1 MTGQQGTQRSAGSHQ
16 SGNRSPKLME
26 RKTGLRGLSIDA
38 IPLPK
43 RSIRSQTEK
52 ELISRDSDVP
62 YSDAEKANR
71 NLICSLIERQD
82 RVVEQLLL
90 HVNDLQY
97 RVDDL
102 ELAVAEFT
110 GKPEDPE
117 REGPE

>member
-1 MTGQQGTQRSAGSHQ
+1 
-16 SGNRSPKLME
+16 
-26 RKTGLRGLSIDA
+26 
-38 IPLPK
+38 
-43 RSIRSQTEK
+43 
-52 ELISRDSDVP
+52 
-62 YSDAEKANR
+62 
-71 NLICSLIERQD
+71 
-82 RVVEQLLL
+82 VEQLLL